1 MKIKYFPVRSISKI
15 KNWFKTFCA
24 VTSSLSPS
32 LAFAYA
38 EKNYLSTMSNTLID
52 CILDI
57 AEVFVILAI
66 INGGFLLLQGKCTKI
81 YIVKVTIATG
91 MVFSARYYVHVKFGI

>member
-38 EKNYLSTMSNTLID
+38 EKNYLSIFLNVLID
-52 CILDI
+52 LILD
-57 AEVFVILAI
+57 ASVAFAILATI
-66 INGGFLLLQGKCTKI
+66 HAGISMYQGKSIKI
-81 YIVKVTIATG
+81 HIISIVVATAIIFGAPYIVHT
-91 MVFSARYYVHVKFGI
+91 KFGL